1 LNNELKTNP
10 GRYICL
16 IFNLSIRFTNDVFIK
31 GNIMDS
37 YILNEV
43 NNDLHCQF
51 CNGTLNKLGILGN
64 LEYFKYQKCDMEFS
78 VNLSRIK
85 INKADNTVKLRTE
98 Y

>member
-1 LNNELKTNP
+1 M
-10 GRYICL
+10 
-16 IFNLSIRFTNDVFIK
+16 FNVFFNDVFIM

-51 CNGTLNKLGILGN
+51 CNGALNIMGILGN
-64 LEYFKYQKCDMEFS
+64 LEYFRCQNCDMEFS

-85 INKADNTVKLRTE
+85 INKAGNSVKLKTE

>member
-1 LNNELKTNP
+1 
-10 GRYICL
+10 
-16 IFNLSIRFTNDVFIK
+16 
-31 GNIMDS
+31 MDS

-51 CNGTLNKLGILGN
+51 CNGALNIMGILGN
-64 LEYFKYQKCDMEFS
+64 LEYFRCQNCDMEFS

-85 INKADNTVKLRTE
+85 INKAGNSVKLKTE